1 MTPLLDLPKSRA
13 EIERLQSGA
22 RSTRWRKPA
31 ARGST
36 KASSTT

>member
-13 EIERLQSGA
+13 EIERLQSGRKKHALAQA
-22 RSTRWRKPA
+22 RRA
-31 ARGST
+31 T